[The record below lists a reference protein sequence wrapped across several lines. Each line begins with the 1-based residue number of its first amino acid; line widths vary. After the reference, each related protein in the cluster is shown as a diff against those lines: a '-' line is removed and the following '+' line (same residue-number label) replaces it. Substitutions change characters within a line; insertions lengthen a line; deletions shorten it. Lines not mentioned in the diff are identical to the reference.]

1 MARDRDESRLRLV
14 EILQHAYSGELAA
27 ALAYRGHA
35 RSVRDAEER
44 RRIGEI
50 EQEELRHRER
60 VGEML
65 AELGER
71 PVRQREARARL
82 VGHVLGRSCLLAG
95 WYAPMYGAGRLER
108 RNIAE
113 YEAAARHARAA
124 GLSHR
129 VECLLEMAEVEWE
142 HERYF
147 REKAQSHFLS
157 RWLRVWSAP
166 PPKASI
172 RESFARESGAERGNS
187 AFAVP
192 QAAR

>member
-1 MARDRDESRLRLV
+1 MARDRDDSRRRLV
-14 EILQHAYSGELAA
+14 EILQRAYSGELAA

-44 RRIGEI
+44 RKIAEI
-50 EQEELRHRER
+50 ELDELRHRER

-65 AELGER
+65 AELAGR
-71 PVRQREARARL
+71 PVRLREARARL
-82 VGHVLGRSCLLAG
+82 IGHVLGGSCFLAG

-108 RNIAE
+108 GNIAE
-113 YEAAARHARAA
+113 YEAAARHAREA
-124 GLSHR
+124 GLPHR

-147 REKAQSHFLS
+147 REKASAHFLS
-157 RWLRVWSAP
+157 RWLHVWPAP
-166 PPKASI
+166 GPKASI
-172 RESFARESGAERGNS
+172 RDSFARESTADRGR
-187 AFAVP
+187 AALAMP